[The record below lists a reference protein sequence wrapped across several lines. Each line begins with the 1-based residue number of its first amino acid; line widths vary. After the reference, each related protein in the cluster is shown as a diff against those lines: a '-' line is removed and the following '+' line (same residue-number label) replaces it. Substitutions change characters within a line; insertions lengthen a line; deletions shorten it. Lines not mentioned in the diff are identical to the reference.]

1 MRRLWSII
9 PTQYRRRAIVV
20 TLTIFLRAILN
31 FIGIA
36 SLIPILILVLDTNS
50 IESNSYLGY
59 IYNTCNIE
67 SHTTFCVI
75 VCCTIV
81 AIITL
86 KNIINLLLYRYERD
100 YINNLYYHLSE
111 GLYKEYY
118 SQGLSFIKQNN
129 SANLTR
135 NINVVTMMFVNG
147 VLKPIATII
156 SDGLLIL
163 LILGALVCYSPVAA
177 LLTILLFLPI
187 VATLYLG
194 LRRKLN
200 NLGDDENKA
209 QRTKARLVSDS
220 FRGYAEA
227 EVFNAFPQIFN
238 IFQDETNKIID
249 IRKRHATIG
258 QLPQMFTE
266 IGLAIGLTIIILISI
281 NNSSDNLAFLLGV
294 FAIAAL
300 RLLPSLRSI
309 LTSWSMM
316 RYHGY
321 SIDTLSEATIDSH
334 QQKHQTTERME
345 FNNEIEL
352 RNVGFSFDENNS
364 PILKN
369 ISLTITKGERIGI
382 RGVSGV
388 GKTTLFYIIL
398 GLYKPS
404 SGAIYIDGEKLDDS
418 NIRKWQNNIG
428 YVSQSVFIADL
439 SLAENIALGY
449 NKDEID
455 YDRLNRVIE
464 LANLNDFVDSLPNG
478 LDSHIGEQGCRVSG
492 GQRQR
497 IGIARALYRECD
509 VLLLDEATS
518 SLDNTTEQY
527 INESIA
533 NLQKENESLTIIMI
547 AHRESSLEY
556 CNRIITLD

>member
-1 MRRLWSII
+1 
-9 PTQYRRRAIVV
+9 
-20 TLTIFLRAILN
+20 
-31 FIGIA
+31 
-36 SLIPILILVLDTNS
+36 
-50 IESNSYLGY
+50 
-59 IYNTCNIE
+59 
-67 SHTTFCVI
+67 
-75 VCCTIV
+75 
-81 AIITL
+81 
-86 KNIINLLLYRYERD
+86 
-100 YINNLYYHLSE
+100 
-111 GLYKEYY
+111 
-118 SQGLSFIKQNN
+118 
-129 SANLTR
+129 
-135 NINVVTMMFVNG
+135 
-147 VLKPIATII
+147 
-156 SDGLLIL
+156 
-163 LILGALVCYSPVAA
+163 
-177 LLTILLFLPI
+177 
-187 VATLYLG
+187 
-194 LRRKLN
+194 
-200 NLGDDENKA
+200 
-209 QRTKARLVSDS
+209 
-220 FRGYAEA
+220 
-227 EVFNAFPQIFN
+227 
-238 IFQDETNKIID
+238 
-249 IRKRHATIG
+249 
-258 QLPQMFTE
+258 
-266 IGLAIGLTIIILISI
+266 
-281 NNSSDNLAFLLGV
+281 
-294 FAIAAL
+294 
-300 RLLPSLRSI
+300 
-309 LTSWSMM
+309 MM

-334 QQKHQTTERME
+334 QQKHQTTERLE

-455 YDRLNRVIE
+455 YDRMNRVIE

-478 LDSHIGEQGCRVSG
+478 IDSHIGEQGCRVSG

>member
-1 MRRLWSII
+1 
-9 PTQYRRRAIVV
+9 
-20 TLTIFLRAILN
+20 
-31 FIGIA
+31 
-36 SLIPILILVLDTNS
+36 
-50 IESNSYLGY
+50 
-59 IYNTCNIE
+59 
-67 SHTTFCVI
+67 
-75 VCCTIV
+75 
-81 AIITL
+81 
-86 KNIINLLLYRYERD
+86 
-100 YINNLYYHLSE
+100 
-111 GLYKEYY
+111 
-118 SQGLSFIKQNN
+118 
-129 SANLTR
+129 
-135 NINVVTMMFVNG
+135 
-147 VLKPIATII
+147 
-156 SDGLLIL
+156 
-163 LILGALVCYSPVAA
+163 LGALVCYSPVAA

-281 NNSSDNLAFLLGV
+281 NNSSDNLAFLLGI

-316 RYHGY
+316 RYHSY

-455 YDRLNRVIE
+455 YDRMNRVIE

-478 LDSHIGEQGCRVSG
+478 IDSHIGEQGCRVSG

-509 VLLLDEATS
+509 ILLLDEATS